1 MPFKCIEMQRFRWN
15 CMARTYD
22 LSIPKLQATA
32 PRGLH
37 ESCYQDRT
45 CGSNDTLLKS
55 ALCQLELCPRRKIN
69 KVEWWRRIAAINEVL
84 KVPSLSGDDLILGMC
99 QDEWMKPEWVTV
111 PFCYHAQD
119 NKKVGNR
126 WYRIRKFMST
136 ESFECIKTKAVYV
149 CVCVISVRSKSELLF
164 LKQLPKID
172 VGLTVSLLNTAN
184 KSFFNLNQDER
195 WALNGHEEQTAGKL
209 PQLKLQNVLIFVYWA
224 CEILWSTN

>member
-32 PRGLH
+32 LCGLH

-55 ALCQLELCPRRKIN
+55 ALCQLELCPMRKIN
-69 KVEWWRRIAAINEVL
+69 KVEWWWRISAINEVL

-111 PFCYHAQD
+111 LFCYHAQD

-136 ESFECIKTKAVYV
+136 ESFECIKTKAVCV
-149 CVCVISVRSKSELLF
+149 CVCHQRKIKKWVVISETASKDRRRTDCESPE
-164 LKQLPKID
+164 
-172 VGLTVSLLNTAN
+172 
-184 KSFFNLNQDER
+184 
-195 WALNGHEEQTAGKL
+195 HGK
-209 PQLKLQNVLIFVYWA
+209 
-224 CEILWSTN
+224 